1 MVGSTMSVHIMK
13 HQKDVINHLQRHNER
28 KVGQKHSNENID
40 PSRTHE
46 NIYYC
51 DDGRTYVDRWK
62 EVMDEN
68 YKGRRKPRKD
78 AVALVGLSIQFGG
91 DIRKL
96 DDDTQV
102 EVLNH
107 MANWLSE
114 KYPHYIGVNIHLD
127 ETAPGLQFDFV
138 PLTEDGRLSARDIT
152 SRIEL
157 KKLQEESLAEVQRAF
172 PQHGFRRQFE
182 SEKLVKDGASMDIYT
197 SIADKRAELDGIRK
211 AQDRREVRLNDIEN
225 RLREGAKNY
234 ELKLEKF
241 KEDEA
246 DLYTRLKNV
255 KEREEKVKDITER
268 EIKLVEAEQSLS
280 TKLEQVEQLNALI
293 EQSKKEKAEAEE
305 KKQEAA
311 KAVQIQQNNNAVLE
325 RKKAQND
332 AKDKELAG
340 REAKLVEG
348 ESALS
353 TRLKNVK
360 EREEKVKDIDER
372 EAKLVEGE
380 SALSTTLSNIEER
393 EKKVKAKEI
402 HQNNREKQLDN
413 QRLEIQRLYEQNEA
427 AYQKFFDLLKQ
438 SVENR
443 RLQRNLDNLIDKH
456 TPFTKDD
463 AESFVAG
470 LDELQKE
477 FGKDGLTL

>member
-13 HQKDVINHLQRHNER
+13 HQKEVINHLQRHNER

-157 KKLQEESLAEVQRAF
+157 RKLQEESLAEVQRAF

-182 SEKLVKDGASMDIYT
+182 KEKLVKDGASMLTYM
-197 SIADKRAELDGIRK
+197 SMADERAELDGIRK
-211 AQDRREVRLNDIEN
+211 AQDKREADLNDITD
-225 RLREGAKNY
+225 RLREGVKNY
-234 ELKLEKF
+234 NLKVEKLN
-241 KEDEA
+241 EDRL
-246 DLYTRLKNV
+246 DLDTRLRNV
-255 KEREEKVKDITER
+255 EKREEKVKDIAER
-268 EIKLVEAEQSLS
+268 EIKLVEAEESLS
-280 TKLEQVEQLNALI
+280 NRLKQVAQLNDLI

-305 KKQEAA
+305 KRQQVAD
-311 KAVQIQQNNNAVLE
+311 VTRIQKKNAEILNNI
-325 RKKAQND
+325 KAQNE
-332 AKDKELAG
+332 DKEKDLAG
-340 REAKLVEG
+340 REAKLVES
-348 ESALS
+348 ESSLH
-353 TRLKNVK
+353 TRLKNVE
-360 EREEKVKDIDER
+360 EREEKVKDIVER
-372 EAKLVEGE
+372 EAKLVEAE
-380 SALSTTLSNIEER
+380 EDLHTRHNNIEER

-402 HQNNREKQLDN
+402 HQDNREKQLNN
-413 QRLEIQRLYEQNEA
+413 QRAEIQRLYEQNEA
-427 AYQKFFDLLKQ
+427 AYQKVFDLLKQ

-456 TPFTKDD
+456 TPFTKED
-463 AESFVAG
+463 AESFAAG

-477 FGKDGLTL
+477 FGRDGLTL